1 MDDEVRTLLRDA
13 APAPTS
19 SLDFDRLWLAGR
31 HRRRLGHVGRVT
43 VLVMSVGAAAVV
55 AIAAPLGGTQPGG
68 LEVADRPV
76 SHCPA
81 TDVAAAGFTPPE
93 PYPAYPD
100 ITGGVWYG
108 SDELWTVVVPDGR
121 SPARSLW
128 WSTDYQGGAAEPGPE
143 IEVVYERL
151 DHRRSTVVCVPRGLD
166 CVVRPE
172 NGNLASTGPVSLV
185 TRIVRATHVNDR
197 LVRLCWRFVLAC

>member
-151 DHRRSTVVCVPRGLD
+151 DQGGTEILVLDESTHSLGVDETDFMIAGM
-166 CVVRPE
+166 
-172 NGNLASTGPVSLV
+172 GPSQPGCWQV
-185 TRIVRATHVNDR
+185 TATYREAV
-197 LVRLCWRFVLAC
+197 LQFVLDIPE